1 MSTSS
6 VRFAFRDR
14 ISFVLNDCAAK
25 ALRNEVDYRDRC
37 SLPKLTEFLG
47 ITPAKMNLE
56 LQTLVGHGYVT
67 VQAETVFPTWKTLIK
82 HQAFQGISLAEGE
95 AIIARLLHPADRA

>member
-14 ISFVLNDCAAK
+14 ITFVLNDYAAK
-25 ALRNEVDYRDRC
+25 ALRNEVVYRDRC

-47 ITPAKMNLE
+47 ITPAKMNSE

-67 VQAETVFPTWKTLIK
+67 VQQETVFPTWKTLIK
-82 HQAFQGISLAEGE
+82 HQPFQGLSQEEGE
-95 AIIARLLHPADRA
+95 AIIARLLQPVD